1 MAGARRPYDTAGA
14 TRRLGQFV
22 ENPAVTQRRVL
33 LHTPDALP
41 LVTIL
46 PKAWAQSC
54 PYKPVRGVVPFAPGN
69 TLDTAL
75 RRVAEAFKVHT
86 GQQLLVDAKS
96 RETVDE
102 TAGETVDDCQIDG
115 ARTVQTLNIGG
126 SFVTVVSFVVARGA

>member
-1 MAGARRPYDTAGA
+1 M
-14 TRRLGQFV
+14 TR
-22 ENPAVTQRRVL
+22 RRVL
-33 LHTPDALP
+33 LHTPAALP
-41 LVTIL
+41 LVAIL

-54 PYKPVRGVVPFAPGN
+54 PDKPVRVVVPFAPGN

-75 RRVAEAFKVHT
+75 RQVAEVFKAHT

-96 RETVDE
+96 RD
-102 TAGETVDDCQIDG
+102 TAGETAGDCQIDG